1 MSRTREQIFEIDLSK
16 PAREPTWEPLKNLR
30 LLALGTK
37 VEPPGAT
44 FGPRHQYSWLLV
56 WVRQGTVRFA
66 VDGTVY
72 DGEPG
77 SVFLVPPLA
86 VDTHDWSDRERTVH
100 SFIHFDFQP
109 PARGWPLA
117 SRWPVLRTFPESH
130 PVLILFDYVVS
141 LPQKAHRGW
150 TKIILPMIELILRL
164 HVALDVA
171 SHSPKSPAVPD
182 LTARALGL
190 IHHHVEER
198 ASEPIL
204 LATLASQLHV
214 SAAHLCRS
222 FKRSL
227 GIGPMKCVQ
236 LMRLDKAVRLLER
249 TDLFVKEVAS
259 RTGFGN
265 AYHLSAAF
273 SKTFGISPTR
283 YREARAKGLQ
293 PRNFSPALRQ
303 LPEQRI
309 LIDAPA
315 MRTHMTK
322 LRRTKK
328 WSPPSIKG

>member
-1 MSRTREQIFEIDLSK
+1 M
-16 PAREPTWEPLKNLR
+16 
-30 LLALGTK
+30 ALGTK
-37 VEPPGAT
+37 IEPPGAT

-66 VDGTVY
+66 VDGIVY

-86 VDTHDWSDRERTVH
+86 IDTHDWSGRERTAH
-100 SFIHFDFQP
+100 SFIHFDFRP
-109 PARGWPLA
+109 PARGWPPVR
-117 SRWPVLRTFPESH
+117 RWPMSRHFPESH

-141 LPQKAHRGW
+141 LPQRAHRGW
-150 TKIILPMIELILRL
+150 AKVIVPMIELIVRL
-164 HVALDVA
+164 YVALDLA
-171 SHSPKSPAVPD
+171 DHTATSPVVSD
-182 LTARALGL
+182 LTARAMGL

-198 ASEPIL
+198 ASEPL
-204 LATLASQLHV
+204 VLTTLASQLHV
-214 SAAHLCRS
+214 SAPHLCRS
-222 FKRSL
+222 FKQGL

-273 SKTFGISPTR
+273 SKTFGMSPTR
-283 YREARAKGLQ
+283 YREARALGLQ

-309 LIDAPA
+309 LIDMPA
-315 MRTHMTK
+315 MRKHMTK
-322 LRRTKK
+322 LRRTGQWNQK
-328 WSPPSIKG
+328 PANTRLPST